1 MNLLTTKKFEL
12 LTETG
17 VLIKD
22 LNFSLSAGEKIAL
35 IGRNGSGKSSF
46 LNIINYL
53 INNREKQDHLS
64 WNGEISVNPK
74 LKCYYLSQE
83 IKLSFD
89 GSVDEFLDLKLS
101 KESNIYNEY
110 YGLLSRSS
118 SDKSSDFEKR
128 LDYLSG
134 EMENRNL
141 WNFPEKKNEILENFK
156 FTTQDRLRNLS
167 ELSGGEVV
175 RLALTAIMLV
185 NPDLILL
192 DEPTNNLDSHQIEYL
207 KDFILKSKAGILI
220 VSHDRY
226 FLDAVIN
233 KIIEIDE
240 YSHEA
245 KIYGG
250 NYSFYKQQKI
260 LAHDVQER
268 LYEDQNKKRN
278 RLGRSITILNDRS
291 QLYEGIST
299 NSFMRV
305 RAAKLARAAKVQAKR
320 LDRELNTIKL
330 PKLTQKTV
338 FTLGQADK
346 DNKKINILSF
356 KNLDFAYNQNTPLFN
371 NLNLDV
377 YTGDRVAIVG
387 KNGSGKSTL
396 MKLLAGEMEVTR
408 GQVHCVESKFYLPQE
423 IIVKNP
429 KQTVLDYLCKESNM
443 SEAELGKV
451 LGKVLFVNPKNLRLG
466 DVSQGQ
472 LKRIL
477 ITVMLLIPNAVLF
490 LDEPTNHLDLPTME
504 SFEFSLKEYP
514 GAIIVI
520 SHDKYFLD
528 SLKINKEIF
537 LGDKSH
543 VKQFK

>member
-12 LTETG
+12 FTETD
-17 VLIKD
+17 VLIRD
-22 LNFSLSAGEKIAL
+22 LSFSLSAGEKIAL

-46 LNIINYL
+46 LNVINYL
-53 INNREKQDHLS
+53 INNKNTPDHLS
-64 WNGEISVNPK
+64 WNGDISVNSK

-89 GSVDEFLDLKLS
+89 GSVDEFLNLKLS
-101 KESNIYNEY
+101 EQSSIYNEY
-110 YGLLSRSS
+110 YDVLS
-118 SDKSSDFEKR
+118 KSSDNRSGDFETR

-141 WNFPEKKNEILENFK
+141 WNFLEKKNEILENFQ
-156 FTTQDRLRNLS
+156 FTAQDRLRNLS

-175 RLALTAIMLV
+175 RLALAAIMLV

-207 KDFILKSKAGILI
+207 KDFVLKSKAGILI

-226 FLDAVIN
+226 FLDVVIN

-245 KIYGG
+245 KVYGG
-250 NYSFYKQQKI
+250 NYSFYRQQKI
-260 LAHDVQER
+260 LAYEVQER

-278 RLGRSITILNDRS
+278 RLGRSITMLNDRS
-291 QLYEGIST
+291 QAYEDMST
-299 NSFMRV
+299 NSFMRG
-305 RAAKLARAAKVQAKR
+305 RAAKLAKAAKVQARR
-320 LDRELNTIKL
+320 LDRELDTIKL

-338 FTLGQADK
+338 FTLGQIDK
-346 DNKKINILSF
+346 DKQRINILSV
-356 KNLDFAYNQNTPLFN
+356 KNLDFAYGKNKSLFS
-371 NLNLDV
+371 NLNFDV
-377 YTGDRVAIVG
+377 YSGDRVAIVG

-396 MKLLAGEMEVTR
+396 MKILTGEIKATN
-408 GQVHCVESKFYLPQE
+408 GFAHCTDSKFYLPQE
-423 IIVKNP
+423 IVIKNP
-429 KQTVLDYLCKESNM
+429 KQTVLDYLCTESIM
-443 SEAELGKV
+443 TESELGKI

-466 DVSQGQ
+466 DLSQGQ

-477 ITVMLLIPNAVLF
+477 ITVMLLIPSSVLF
-490 LDEPTNHLDLPTME
+490 LDEPTNHLDITTME
-504 SFEFSLKEYP
+504 SFEFALKKYH
-514 GAIIVI
+514 GAIIII

-528 SLKINKEIF
+528 NLGISKEIF
-537 LGDKSH
+537 LTNK
-543 VKQFK
+543 